1 MILPRFY
8 PIFDNADWFRRL
20 VPLGIKFVQLR
31 AKNLEPGPL
40 REEILAAKAVCE
52 AHGAVLVVNDYW
64 QLAIELGCDWVHLGQ
79 EDMDD
84 ADLDA
89 IRAAG
94 IRLGLST
101 HDPDE
106 LERALAWQPD
116 YIALGP
122 VYPTKLK
129 KMRWHQQGL
138 DRVSEWKA
146 RAGDTPLV
154 GIGGLSV
161 ERASKVLKAG
171 ADAVSMVTDI
181 TWNEDPE
188 ARVRQWLEVTK

>member
-1 MILPRFY
+1 MERFY
-8 PIFDNADWFRRL
+8 LIVGHVSQLELL
-20 VPLGIKFVQLR
+20 VPHGVRLVQLR
-31 AKNLEPGPL
+31 IKDQPETEVRRQIA
-40 REEILAAKAVCE
+40 RARDFCAV
-52 AHGAVLVVNDYW
+52 HGAQLVVNDYW